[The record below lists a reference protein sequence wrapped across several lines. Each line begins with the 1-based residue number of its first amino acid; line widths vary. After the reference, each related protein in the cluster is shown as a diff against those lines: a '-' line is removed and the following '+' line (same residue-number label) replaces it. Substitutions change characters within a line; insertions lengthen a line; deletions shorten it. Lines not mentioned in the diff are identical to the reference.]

1 MNFQNLFY
9 KSYIIY
15 ESFSWIPDIFCCDKI
30 EREECN
36 ISVLPRKYNTWQYQ
50 PDGYFYWVITRTLDI
65 YDNKYSILTII
76 LFRPTLCV
84 SQEKKHFETNRWPP
98 SPSASRFGQ
107 NWPDWAKPHTFHWK
121 KSFTNSKQLHQITWN
136 LCTCIE

>member
-1 MNFQNLFY
+1 MNFQFFFI
-9 KSYIIY
+9 KVISIIY

-84 SQEKKHFETNRWPP
+84 SQENKHFETARWPP
-98 SPSASRFGQ
+98 SPFASRLPI
-107 NWPDWAKPHTFHWK
+107 WSELTWL
-121 KSFTNSKQLHQITWN
+121 SKASYFLGINFKFLLKCFSLKEKLH
-136 LCTCIE
+136 